1 MIPLC
6 VPELAGNEWRYVKE
20 CLDTNWVSSVG
31 EFVDRFEA
39 AFAEHVGAAH
49 GVAVMN
55 GTSAL
60 HVALLAAG
68 VGPGDEVLV
77 SDLTFI
83 APANAVRYAGA
94 EPVFVDAEPHYW
106 QMDPSL
112 VAEFLASG
120 CEPGA
125 NGLCNKASG
134 RRIGA
139 ILPVHILGHP
149 VDLDPIRAATAE
161 HGVPVVEDAAEA
173 LGAQYRG
180 RHVGAL
186 GDLACFSF
194 NGNKLITTGGG
205 GMVVT
210 GDVRLA
216 ERLRYLTTQ
225 AKCDADEGIHG
236 EVGYNY
242 RLTSVQAAL
251 GLAQLERLDALLAA
265 KRAIARRYGDGLVG
279 LPGLVPMR
287 EADWANSACWLYTV
301 RVNGGLDRRHL
312 RGQLVEAGVDV
323 RPYWQPMHL
332 SPAHRGAACLG
343 GAVAERLHGELLSL
357 PSSCGLREAEQA
369 RVIEALASVAGR

>member
-149 VDLDPIRAATAE
+149 VDLDPIRAAAAE

-180 RHVGAL
+180 RAL
-186 GDLACFSF
+186 
-194 NGNKLITTGGG
+194 
-205 GMVVT
+205 
-210 GDVRLA
+210 
-216 ERLRYLTTQ
+216 
-225 AKCDADEGIHG
+225 
-236 EVGYNY
+236 
-242 RLTSVQAAL
+242 
-251 GLAQLERLDALLAA
+251 
-265 KRAIARRYGDGLVG
+265 
-279 LPGLVPMR
+279 
-287 EADWANSACWLYTV
+287 
-301 RVNGGLDRRHL
+301 
-312 RGQLVEAGVDV
+312 
-323 RPYWQPMHL
+323 
-332 SPAHRGAACLG
+332 
-343 GAVAERLHGELLSL
+343 
-357 PSSCGLREAEQA
+357 
-369 RVIEALASVAGR
+369 

>member
-20 CLDTNWVSSVG
+20 CLDSNWLSSAGAYV
-31 EFVDRFEA
+31 ERFEA
-39 AFAEHVGAAH
+39 AFAAH
-49 GVAVMN
+49 LGTAHAVAMMN

-60 HVALLAAG
+60 HAALLAVG

-94 EPVFVDAEPHYW
+94 EPVFVDAEPATW
-106 QMDPSL
+106 QMDPAL
-112 VAEFLASG
+112 VAEFLQEDCA
-120 CEPGA
+120 PGEG
-125 NGLCNKASG
+125 GLYNKASG

-139 ILPVHILGHP
+139 VLPVHILGHP
-149 VDLDPIRAATAE
+149 ADMDAICAAAAV
-161 HGVPVVEDAAEA
+161 HDVPVIEDAAEA
-173 LGAQYRG
+173 LGARYRG
-180 RHVGAL
+180 RPMGAL
-186 GDLACFSF
+186 GDAACFSF

-210 GDVRLA
+210 GDAGLA

-225 AKCDADEGIHG
+225 AKCDPEEGVHG

-251 GLAQLERLDALLAA
+251 GMAQLERLEALVAA
-265 KRAIARRYGDGLVG
+265 KRRIARRYNAALAD
-279 LPGLVPMR
+279 LPGLVPMQ
-287 EADWANSACWLYTV
+287 EAAWAESAYWLYTV
-301 RVNGGLDRRHL
+301 RVDPGLDRRRL
-312 RGQLVEAGVDV
+312 RRRLNEAGVDV

-332 SPAHRGAACLG
+332 SPAHVGAACLG
-343 GAVAERLHGELLSL
+343 GAVAEALYGELMSL
-357 PSSCGLREAEQA
+357 PSSCGLGEAEQT
-369 RVIEALASVAGR
+369 RVIEALTAAVER